1 MKSRKNKIKNN
12 INNYYKKNKVINKNI
27 GPKLSSYKLKKSD
40 YQKENIKKIQKNS
53 NFKSNKIED
62 LLLNN
67 KNKINVISNDILDNN
82 KPNVLPINIIKKI
95 LTELNEFLKIMRKN
109 NYYHRDLKPDNIL
122 IKFTDKNK
130 TNFDIKLTDF
140 GLSSNEINTI
150 FQNHS
155 NVGSEKYRAPE
166 VDYFE
171 YNNKSDLWSLG
182 IILYELYTNKYIFDS
197 KNLKEKK
204 INREKGRIVNE
215 TDNEMINKLIRKLIQ
230 VDINKRIG
238 WKEYFY
244 DDFFKKE
251 EKEKNKEK

>member
-1 MKSRKNKIKNN
+1 MKSRKNFKIKNN

-40 YQKENIKKIQKNS
+40 YQKENIKKIQNNS

-67 KNKINVISNDILDNN
+67 KNKINVISNDILDKN

-130 TNFDIKLTDF
+130 TNFDIKLIDF
-140 GLSSNEINTI
+140 GFSSNKINSIDEYHTK
-150 FQNHS
+150 
-155 NVGSEKYRAPE
+155 VGSEKYKAPE
-166 VDYFE
+166 VDDFE
-171 YNNKSDLWSLG
+171 YNDKIDLWSIEE
-182 IILYELYTNKYIFDS
+182 IIYELYI
-197 KNLKEKK
+197 KK
-204 INREKGRIVNE
+204 E
-215 TDNEMINKLIRKLIQ
+215 TDNEMINKL
-230 VDINKRIG
+230 
-238 WKEYFY
+238 
-244 DDFFKKE
+244 
-251 EKEKNKEK
+251 